1 MAVSSCFC
9 SAASGAFFSPPSAGG
24 VLFSFS
30 GNGAAGTCFSGVG
43 VPQKSAPMRL
53 RLCSVIERITSSCR
67 RMISSFLL

>member
-1 MAVSSCFC
+1 MEKVQSYDVVVV
-9 SAASGAFFSPPSAGG
+9 GG
-24 VLFSFS
+24 
-30 GNGAAGTCFSGVG
+30 GAAGTCFSGVG